1 MILEGLV
8 TTRNADGSPHLA
20 PMGPRVEPD
29 FARFVLRPFPTA
41 TTYQNLRRHPEG
53 VLHVTDDALLLAK
66 AALAAADPLPPVRP
80 AEHVGGFVLADC
92 CRWYEF
98 AVREVDDSGE
108 RVTLHAEVVH
118 AGRRRDFF
126 GFNRAKH
133 AVVEA
138 AILATRFHL
147 RPLAEV
153 AAEFA
158 ELRVI
163 VGKTG
168 GPAEHEA
175 MDFLE
180 SRLRDAWT
188 AGGRT

>member
-20 PMGPRVEPD
+20 PMGPRVGPD
-29 FARFVLRPFPTA
+29 FARFVLRPFPTS

-53 VLHVTDDALLLAK
+53 VLHVTDDALLLAR
-66 AALAAADPLPPVRP
+66 AALGAADPLPPLRP
-80 AEHVGGFVLADC
+80 AEKVNGFVLADC
-92 CRWYEF
+92 CRHYEF
-98 AVREVDDSGE
+98 VVRSVDDSAE
-108 RVTLHAEVVH
+108 RVVMDAEVVH
-118 AGRRRDFF
+118 AGRHRDFF

-138 AILATRFHL
+138 AILATRFH
-147 RPLAEV
+147 PLPLDEV

-158 ELRVI
+158 RLRVV

-180 SRLRDAWT
+180 ARLRAAMA
-188 AGGRT
+188 AGERA